1 MARIDSL
8 LQQVQTLGASDLH
21 LSVDT
26 PPMVRLH
33 GELTPLTTH
42 PVTRELL
49 EILFSEIMDD
59 GLRARFTRDRDVDF
73 GYEIPGVL
81 RVRCNVFE
89 QYRGIAGAFRVL
101 PNEVIPLAGIGL
113 PDHIIR
119 LTEQPRG
126 LIVVTGPPGTGKSTT
141 LAALVDHIN
150 RTRRKHILTIED
162 PIEYRHANQLSM
174 VTQREVGRHTPSF
187 AQALRA
193 ALREDPDVIMVGEM
207 RDPETMS
214 LALTAAATGQLV
226 LATVHT
232 MNAQQTVD
240 RIVDSFDGDRQ
251 SQARLMLAESLRA
264 ILAQRLLRRRDGT
277 GRTLALEILI
287 GNHAVSA
294 LIRERKAYQL
304 TSVLQTSRREGMQT
318 MDEALL
324 KLVRDGV
331 VNAEEAAVYAS
342 SREVVTEMTR
352 PGTSPRPKIEEPEW
366 DSHPLLPGQPP
377 SSEAA

>member
-1 MARIDSL
+1 
-8 LQQVQTLGASDLH
+8 
-21 LSVDT
+21 
-26 PPMVRLH
+26 MVRLH
-33 GELTPLTTH
+33 GELVPLARQ
-42 PVTRELL
+42 PVSRDLL
-49 EILFSEIMDD
+49 ELLFSEIMDD
-59 GLRARFTRDRDVDF
+59 SLRARFSRDRDVDF
-73 GYEIPGVL
+73 GYEIPGTL
-81 RVRCNVFE
+81 RVRCNVYE

-101 PNEVIPLAGIGL
+101 PNEILPLATIGL

-162 PIEYRHANQLSM
+162 PIEYRHQNQTSM

-251 SQARLMLAESLRA
+251 AQARLMLAESLKA
-264 ILAQRLLRRRDGT
+264 ILAQRLLRRRDGR

-287 GNHAVSA
+287 GNHAVAA

-318 MDEALL
+318 LDESLL
-324 KLVRDGV
+324 KLVRDGIV
-331 VNAEEAAVYAS
+331 AAEEAAVYAS
-342 SREVVTEMTR
+342 TREVVTEMTR
-352 PGTSPRPKIEEPEW
+352 PAGGSPAPV
-366 DSHPLLPGQPP
+366 STPP
-377 SSEAA
+377 QAEAA